1 MNSTNQNG
9 SNGVKEKIYNRST
22 AMFFLILTGIIS
34 LFGDMNYEGGRS
46 VVGQYLNILGTSAFA
61 LGLAAGLGEFIG
73 YAFRLI
79 SGTLVDRTK
88 KYWLFIFIGFIIQLC
103 SLPSMAFV
111 SGWKLAVAFLFF
123 ERLGKA
129 IKKPAYDA
137 LISFAAK
144 QTGSGFG
151 FGLHEAMDQIGAF
164 LGPALFSLL
173 LMLGPNKTDL
183 AGYRTGLLLLF
194 VPAGLAVITIII
206 TRFVFPH
213 PQRFE
218 IPSKT
223 PEVSFAGFS
232 RLYWLITIA
241 AALLAMGITDFPLV
255 GLHLSKSGNFP
266 ESALPLLYA
275 GAMAID
281 AFAAIFIGL
290 LYDRLG
296 LKTLWVLFFVEI
308 FTAPLLFLT
317 KFVGV
322 IIGAVVWGISVG
334 TQESILKAFIGDIVP
349 QEKRGRAFGLFH
361 TLFGASWFIGS
372 AIIGALYDKWGS
384 IPLVVFS
391 VLVQVAAFIVFGAA
405 AKEHTNFKNLDQ

>member
-1 MNSTNQNG
+1 MSGSTNG
-9 SNGVKEKIYNRST
+9 TEKPKIYNRST
-22 AMFFLILTGIIS
+22 AMFFLILTGVIS
-34 LFGDMNYEGGRS
+34 LLGDMNYEGGRS
-46 VVGQYLNILGTSAFA
+46 VVGQYLNLLGTSALA

-73 YAFRLI
+73 YAFRLV

-88 KYWLFIFIGFIIQLC
+88 KYWLFIFIGFTIQLC
-103 SLPSMAFV
+103 SLPAMAFV

-173 LMLGPNKTDL
+173 LMLGPNKTEL
-183 AGYRTGLLLLF
+183 AGYRSGLLLLF
-194 VPAGLAVITIII
+194 IPAGLAIITVLL

-223 PEVSFAGFS
+223 PEVAFGGFS
-232 RLYWLITIA
+232 KLYWLLAIA
-241 AALLAMGITDFPLV
+241 ASLLAMGITDFPLV
-255 GLHLSKSGNFP
+255 GLHLSKTGNFP
-266 ESALPLLYA
+266 ESVLPLLYA

-281 AFAAIFIGL
+281 AFAAIFIGI
-290 LYDRLG
+290 LYDKLG

-317 KFVGV
+317 KFYGV
-322 IIGAVVWGISVG
+322 IFGAIIWGISVG
-334 TQESILKAFIGDIVP
+334 TQESILKAAIGDIVP
-349 QEKRGRAFGLFH
+349 ENRRARAFGLFH
-361 TLFGASWFIGS
+361 TMFGAFWFIGS

-384 IPLVVFS
+384 VPLVAFS
-391 VLVQVAAFIVFGAA
+391 MVAQIAAFIVFGAA
-405 AKEHTNFKNLDQ
+405 AREHSNFRKNQA